1 VQAVSGNRCRFALI
15 LKGMKAI
22 SCFLFAVT
30 LAISASAQKVYFIY
44 LQTENNTPFYVRMD
58 DKVYSSAVSGYLI
71 LSNLPDSIYKFSLG
85 FPGSASDS
93 RFVVPVSGR
102 DRGFVIKRSGE
113 GLGLFDL
120 QNSSVIREQS
130 NNLGNI
136 QYQKRNDD
144 FTLLLSRASNDS
156 GILFVPVVLKETVAV
171 KNNETREP
179 VKEPV
184 KKEEVLVKADNPV
197 SRDTLTTTIHTE
209 TTPEVKKAEDPLSG
223 NTAVVLS
230 DAGNKVIPEPKK
242 DIPDSSTKVSAIFQ
256 PSAPDSVTAAVYHR
270 SKVKKHSESSLSEG
284 FGLVFYDIDEAGTD
298 TIRVMI
304 PNPKIQLRQQDTVAD
319 DGQMLDLKKDPVGI
333 IVSDANSSAGPKA
346 ACKVIATEAD
356 LAKLRKSMSSKNTD
370 EDMVNE
376 AKKQF
381 KSRCFTTE
389 QVKGLSSLF
398 LTSAGKYQFFDAA
411 YLHVSDREQFGSLE
425 SEIRD
430 DYYLK
435 RFKALV
441 GE

>member
-1 VQAVSGNRCRFALI
+1 
-15 LKGMKAI
+15 MKAI

-71 LSNLPDSIYKFSLG
+71 LSNLSDSTYKFSLG
-85 FPGSASDS
+85 FPGSSSDS
-93 RFVVPVSGR
+93 RFAVPVAGR
-102 DRGFVIKRSGE
+102 DRGFLIRRSGE
-113 GLGLFDL
+113 GLALFDL
-120 QNSSVIREQS
+120 QTSSVIREQS
-130 NNLGNI
+130 KNLGNI

-144 FTLLLSRASNDS
+144 FTLLLSKASNDS
-156 GILFVPVVLKETVAV
+156 GILFVPVVLKEDVAV
-171 KNNETREP
+171 KNNDTREP

-184 KKEEVLVKADNPV
+184 KKEDVPIKTDHPAA
-197 SRDTLTTTIHTE
+197 RDTLTAGVLKTE
-209 TTPEVKKAEDPLSG
+209 TNAEVKKTDDPLLG
-223 NTAVVLS
+223 TTAVVS
-230 DAGNKVIPEPKK
+230 DAGNKIIPEPKK
-242 DIPDSSTKVSAIFQ
+242 DLPDSSAKTSAIFQ
-256 PSAPDSVTAAVYHR
+256 ATTPDTVTGTVYHR
-270 SKVKKHSESSLSEG
+270 STVKKHSESSLSEG
-284 FGLVFYDIDEAGTD
+284 FGLVFYDIDQDGTD

-304 PNPKIQLRQQDTVAD
+304 PNPKVQLRQLDTTAD
-319 DGQMLDLKKDPVGI
+319 DGQMLDLKKDPPVV
-333 IVSDANSSAGPKA
+333 VSAPNNSSGPKSE
-346 ACKVIATEAD
+346 CKAVATEAD
-356 LAKLRKSMSSKNTD
+356 LAKLKKSMASKNTD

-381 KSRCFTTE
+381 KARCFTTQ